1 MEQPI
6 TEDKIK
12 LIYEFNN
19 NSPLFARVAISEVEH
34 GSIPDAIN
42 MLQNGIR
49 LFPAYPSPYII
60 LALANAYSGN
70 KDEAL
75 KYLSKGCEIIN
86 SPDTFNYY
94 KEKITAI
101 MADRNSVSESLRP
114 GFLEIPDKDSK
125 DNKTESSSENDIDLE
140 EKLDELA
147 EQLSRAKIKPNPDS
161 QSAEILE
168 LPEFKGKK
176 IATETLA
183 EIFINQKNY
192 YEAISIYKE
201 LIQQKPENKVF
212 YLEKISELRQFEKQ

>member
-19 NSPLFARVAISEVEH
+19 NSPLFARVALSEVEH

-42 MLQNGIR
+42 ILQNGIK
-49 LFPAYPSPYII
+49 LYPSYPTPYIV

-75 KYLSKGCEIIN
+75 KHLSKGCELIN
-86 SPDTFNYY
+86 SPISFNHY
-94 KEKITAI
+94 KEKIKTI
-101 MADRNSVSESLRP
+101 IADRNSLSESLRP
-114 GFLEIPDKDSK
+114 GFLDDKDDIEK
-125 DNKTESSSENDIDLE
+125 EYITESIAVKDVDIE
-140 EKLDELA
+140 EKLDVLV
-147 EQLSRAKIKPNPDS
+147 EQLSKAKITPKPDGHSDETP
-161 QSAEILE
+161 EI
-168 LPEFKGKK
+168 PEYTGKK

-192 YEAISIYKE
+192 DGAISIYEE
-201 LIQQKPENKVF
+201 LIRQKPERSVT
-212 YLEKISELRQFEKQ
+212 YLGKISEIKQF

>member
-19 NSPLFARVAISEVEH
+19 NSPLFARVALSEVEH

-42 MLQNGIR
+42 MLLNGIK
-49 LFPAYPSPYII
+49 LFPSYPSSYIV
-60 LALANAYSGN
+60 LALANAYSGD
-70 KDEAL
+70 KEEAL
-75 KYLSKGCEIIN
+75 KYLIKGCEIIN
-86 SPDTFNYY
+86 SPDTFNHY

-101 MADRNSVSESLRP
+101 INDRNSLSESLRP

-192 YEAISIYKE
+192 SEAISIYKE

>member
-19 NSPLFARVAISEVEH
+19 NSPLFARVALSEVEH
-34 GSIPDAIN
+34 GSIPEAIN
-42 MLQNGIR
+42 ILQNGIK
-49 LFPAYPSPYII
+49 LYPAYPAPYIV

-86 SPDTFNYY
+86 SPDTFNHY
-94 KEKITAI
+94 KEKITTI
-101 MADRNSVSESLRP
+101 ISDRNSLSESLRP

-125 DNKTESSSENDIDLE
+125 ENNFENSVENDIDIE

-147 EQLSRAKIKPNPDS
+147 EQLIKAKIKPKPDS
-161 QSAEILE
+161 QPAEISE
-168 LPEFKGKK
+168 PPEFKGKK

-192 YEAISIYKE
+192 SGAISIYEE
-201 LIQQKPENKVF
+201 LIRQKPEKTVT
-212 YLEKISELRQFEKQ
+212 YLEKISEIKQFE

>member
-42 MLQNGIR
+42 MLLNGIK
-49 LFPAYPSPYII
+49 LFPSYPSSYIV
-60 LALANAYSGN
+60 LALANAYSGD
-70 KDEAL
+70 KEEAL
-75 KYLSKGCEIIN
+75 KYLIKGCEIIN
-86 SPDTFNYY
+86 SPDTFNHY

-101 MADRNSVSESLRP
+101 INDRNSLSESLRP
-114 GFLEIPDKDSK
+114 GFLEIPDENSK
-125 DNKTESSSENDIDLE
+125 DIKTENSSEIDVGIE

-147 EQLSRAKIKPNPDS
+147 QKLSKAKIKPELDS
-161 QSAEILE
+161 QPDELSE
-168 LPEFKGKK
+168 LPEFNGKK

-183 EIFINQKNY
+183 EIFIYQKNY
-192 YEAISIYKE
+192 SEAISIYEE
-201 LIQQKPENKVF
+201 LIRQKPENSVA
-212 YLEKISELRQFEKQ
+212 YLEKISELKQYQ

>member
-19 NSPLFARVAISEVEH
+19 NSPLFARVALSEVEH

-42 MLQNGIR
+42 ILQNGIR
-49 LFPAYPSPYII
+49 LYPAYSSPYII

-86 SPDTFNYY
+86 SPDTFNFY
-94 KEKITAI
+94 KEKIASIIT
-101 MADRNSVSESLRP
+101 DRNSLSESLRP
-114 GFLEIPDKDSK
+114 GFLMSQDINPKENNFQSNI
-125 DNKTESSSENDIDLE
+125 ENDVDIE

-147 EQLSRAKIKPNPDS
+147 LQLSKAKIKPKPDS
-161 QSAEILE
+161 QSDEITE

-192 YEAISIYKE
+192 NQAIFIYEE
-201 LIQQKPENKVF
+201 LIQQKPENKDT
-212 YLEKISELRQFEKQ
+212 YLEKISEIKQFEKQ

>member
-19 NSPLFARVAISEVEH
+19 NSPLFARVALSEVEH

-42 MLQNGIR
+42 ILQNGIK
-49 LFPAYPSPYII
+49 LYPSYPAPYIV

-75 KYLSKGCEIIN
+75 KYLSKGCELIN
-86 SPDTFNYY
+86 SQDTFNHYN
-94 KEKITAI
+94 EKITTI
-101 MADRNSVSESLRP
+101 IADRNSLSESLRP
-114 GFLEIPDKDSK
+114 GFLDDTDTISKEI
-125 DNKTESSSENDIDLE
+125 KTESTPENDVDIA
-140 EKLDELA
+140 EKLDILV
-147 EQLSRAKIKPNPDS
+147 EQLSKAKIIPKPEGHSDETPK
-161 QSAEILE
+161 I
-168 LPEFKGKK
+168 PEYTGKK

-192 YEAISIYKE
+192 NGAISIYEE
-201 LIQQKPENKVF
+201 LIRQKPEKTVT
-212 YLEKISELRQFEKQ
+212 YLEKISEIKQFE